1 MAGADEYA
9 QLIAVLVVFVVV
21 LGVTAYTTKWI
32 ADYQK
37 KQSIN
42 GNIEIIE
49 TSRLGSNKWIQIV
62 RVGQTYKV
70 LAISKDTI
78 TSLGE
83 VPGEQLK
90 EVTCSESSLS
100 FKELLDKTIKRDSSN
115 HSERKDN
122 DT

>member
-83 VPGEQLK
+83 VPAEQLK
-90 EVTCSESSLS
+90 EVSCGESLS